1 MGRILRVAVTFL
13 IVALAIAGAPPQA
26 QAQTVDEIV
35 ARNLQAR
42 GGLEKFK
49 AVESIKQTSHLKI
62 QGMNATLTLYAKRPN
77 LSRQEVTIAGA
88 SMIAAFDGVNA
99 WGINPTTGQT
109 TPQALTGQAADQA
122 RREADF
128 DPPLLDY
135 AAKGTKVEF
144 IGNEPDGARTLIH
157 LRITDKAGVVINCY
171 LDSQTALEAKI
182 VTQSPAGPTETRLS
196 DYRDVGG
203 LKMPFSIR
211 TTAAGVVVADL
222 IVDTIEF
229 NVVMPAS
236 LFTMPGKGVKN
247 DAWRP
252 FSLMMS
258 A

>member
-1 MGRILRVAVTFL
+1 MDRSLRVAVTAL
-13 IVALAIAGAPPQA
+13 IVALAIAGAPPRA

-35 ARNLQAR
+35 ARNIQAR
-42 GGLEKFK
+42 GGLDKFK
-49 AVESIKQTSHLKI
+49 AVQSIKQTSHLKI

-88 SMIAAFDGVNA
+88 TVIAAFDGVNA
-99 WGINPTTGQT
+99 WGINPIGGQT
-109 TPQALTGQAADQA
+109 TPQALTGPAADQV

-135 AAKGTKVEF
+135 RAKGTKVEF
-144 IGNEPDGARTLIH
+144 VGSEPDGTRTLIH

-171 LDSQTALEAKI
+171 IDSQTALETKI
-182 VTQSPAGPTETRLS
+182 VAEGPTGPVETRLS
-196 DYRDVGG
+196 DYRDVAG

-222 IVDTIEF
+222 AVDTIEF
-229 NVVMPAS
+229 NVPMPAS
-236 LFTMPGKGVKN
+236 LFTMPGKSVKN